1 MEEISRKKSIYEFQV
16 FEWGAQCNALQQK
29 ITKVKYDNQI
39 EMAKMKQQIE
49 KEYDEKLDTFK
60 QQASSD
66 AQRNILEIEKNIHL
80 ENEKLNQKTVAQR
93 GSIDYYKKEI
103 QQLKDTNKNLKRD
116 ININQGTEQEYVR
129 RQEQQFKKIQNYKSK
144 IGILEKSLQQ
154 IVGDFEKEKEWV
166 RYQHES
172 IIKEQRVQILNA
184 REVLRSKNGEFKQV
198 KALAQVILD
207 QRSEVE
213 QFFLEALEQIKEE
226 IRKKATIEKRMR
238 KNGQEPPI
246 EEKSQNPN
254 TGEKVDLNDL
264 EWEDRERVLRL
275 LFSKMNAGVMPTAL
289 LQRANLKKQVQNQ
302 QDVQQISE
310 MGVYLEQPS
319 SEGIGSQAQVMKYF

>member
-1 MEEISRKKSIYEFQV
+1 MMKSQTLSSSKLRLTLKEV
-16 FEWGAQCNALQQK
+16 SLHK
-29 ITKVKYDNQI
+29 IVI
-39 EMAKMKQQIE
+39 V
-49 KEYDEKLDTFK
+49 
-60 QQASSD
+60 SD
-66 AQRNILEIEKNIHL
+66 ILEIEKNIHL

-302 QDVQQISE
+302 QDIQQISE

-319 SEGIGSQAQVMKYF
+319 SEVIGSQAQVMRYF

>member
-1 MEEISRKKSIYEFQV
+1 MMKSQTLSSSKLRLTLKEV
-16 FEWGAQCNALQQK
+16 SLHK
-29 ITKVKYDNQI
+29 IVI
-39 EMAKMKQQIE
+39 V
-49 KEYDEKLDTFK
+49 
-60 QQASSD
+60 SD
-66 AQRNILEIEKNIHL
+66 ILEIEKNIHL

-302 QDVQQISE
+302 QDIQQISE

-319 SEGIGSQAQVMKYF
+319 SEVIGSQAQVMRYL

>member
-1 MEEISRKKSIYEFQV
+1 MMKSQTLSSSKLRLTLKEV
-16 FEWGAQCNALQQK
+16 SLLK
-29 ITKVKYDNQI
+29 IVI
-39 EMAKMKQQIE
+39 V
-49 KEYDEKLDTFK
+49 
-60 QQASSD
+60 SD
-66 AQRNILEIEKNIHL
+66 ILEIEKNIHL

-302 QDVQQISE
+302 QDIQQISE

-319 SEGIGSQAQVMKYF
+319 SEVIGSQAQVMRYL